1 MAIARVGASGQ
12 PIPTGGISD
21 ILEGGRGYL
30 GPGRLIPPAIGGGSA
45 LGLKSLWSKI
55 TGGEGKSQEV
65 KDFEDYTNEE
75 HDKTKKW
82 IEENEDGNWWDTEEE
97 KEKQLA
103 KNEKER
109 EAKLKDGGKYAIYD
123 PETGHWKGSEVTQEE
138 ADKRASETYLGEQP
152 GIVVKGKPSILIP
165 EEYWIPDEQID
176 EIEKVAPKVAE
187 VLRLKKKQ
195 VLAENNEDW
204 ELQNEANKEIEDFEV
219 QADEAYDARRDI
231 EMKKDSEKFSES
243 LHDFLDVPRQQE
255 KIMKDITPE
264 ILKLPKKYRGG
275 LVGINELTRGL

>member
-75 HDKTKKW
+75 HDKKKKW
-82 IEENEDGNWWDTEEE
+82 IEENEDGDYWNTEEE
-97 KEKQLA
+97 KEERLA

-123 PETGHWKGSEVTQEE
+123 PDTGHWKGSEVTQEG
-138 ADKRASETYLGEQP
+138 ADKRASETHFGEQS
-152 GIVVKGKPSILIP
+152 GIVVKGEPSILIP

-195 VLAENNEDW
+195 ALAENNEDW
-204 ELQNEANKEIEDFEV
+204 ELQDEADKEIKDFEA
-219 QADEAYDARRDI
+219 QADKAYDSRRDI
-231 EMKKDSEKFSES
+231 ERKEDSEKLSES
-243 LHDFLDVPRQQE
+243 LHDFLGVSRQQE
-255 KIMKDITPE
+255 KVMKDITPE

-275 LVGINELTRGL
+275 LVGINEITRGL

>member
-1 MAIARVGASGQ
+1 MATRAGYFPPGYGIPGMVSSPAPFFSSMMAPGIMSVAASM
-12 PIPTGGISD
+12 
-21 ILEGGRGYL
+21 
-30 GPGRLIPPAIGGGSA
+30 
-45 LGLKSLWSKI
+45 
-55 TGGEGKSQEV
+55 GEGKSQEV

-75 HDKTKKW
+75 HDKKKKW
-82 IEENEDGNWWDTEEE
+82 IEENEDGDWWDTEEE

-123 PETGHWKGSEVTQEE
+123 PDTGHWKGSEVTQEE
-138 ADKRASETYLGEQP
+138 ADKRASETHFGEQP

-176 EIEKVAPKVAE
+176 KIEKVAPKVAE

-195 VLAENNEDW
+195 ALAENNEDW

>member
-1 MAIARVGASGQ
+1 MMAPGIMSVAASM
-12 PIPTGGISD
+12 
-21 ILEGGRGYL
+21 
-30 GPGRLIPPAIGGGSA
+30 
-45 LGLKSLWSKI
+45 
-55 TGGEGKSQEV
+55 GEGKSQEV
-65 KDFEDYTNEE
+65 KDLEDYTNEE
-75 HDKTKKW
+75 QDKKKQRQ
-82 IEENEDGNWWDTEEE
+82 EENEDGDWWDTEED

-138 ADKRASETYLGEQP
+138 ADKRASETYFGEQP
-152 GIVVKGKPSILIP
+152 GIVVKGEPSILIP

-195 VLAENNEDW
+195 ALAENNEDW
-204 ELQNEANKEIEDFEV
+204 GLQDEADKEIEDFEV

-231 EMKKDSEKFSES
+231 EKKKDSEELSES
-243 LHDFLDVPRQQE
+243 LHDFLGVPRQQE
-255 KIMKDITPE
+255 KVMKDITPE